1 MGSKARLA
9 FHSTDELKDINSKG
23 KMSFRKI
30 LILLIMFFSV
40 CGFAQ
45 KQFTLNFNNVDI
57 ITFIKL
63 VSEFTGENYVIDP
76 AVKGSVTIIS
86 QKPVESDKLYQ
97 VFQAVLNLYG
107 FTIVKRDSVSFI
119 IPSTDGRAR
128 SPVVNLGEVSDDKLD
143 LHLTQIVPMKY
154 YPVDTVSQILTPY
167 ISKAG
172 QISFDTRSN
181 TIFLSDF
188 GANIKKMMEIVKVI
202 DQPGQPGKE
211 SLRVFKLQ
219 NANAEDVA
227 KTLNEILA
235 KKRVQPARPGQQII
249 QPAVVAVKATNSL
262 IAYAE
267 TDDFANIEGLIKEL
281 DVMTNQVL
289 IEALIAE
296 VSYKKEQDIGI
307 QWATI
312 QDFDHDKYSG
322 SAETKFG
329 VEKIA
334 GEKGGLQIGFTNT
347 KSLIDNVKIALS
359 GKDTQFNI
367 LSTPQIMTAD
377 NTEATINV
385 SENTPYLKETR
396 FTSSTSGNNSDTI
409 RSYDYKDVG
418 IILKITPQISQ
429 DKYVRLK
436 LHQEVTK
443 VITENTEGALTTAKR
458 EADTTLIVPNNQTVV
473 LGGLIRNDTENTTQ
487 KVPFLGDI
495 PVINKLFKRETKGS
509 VKTNLLIFITP
520 RIITTFQQAEEIK
533 QEKEK
538 ILQNDQKK

>member
-1 MGSKARLA
+1 MK
-9 FHSTDELKDINSKG
+9 KK
-23 KMSFRKI
+23 KI
-30 LILLIMFFSV
+30 ALGVFLFFCV
-40 CGFAQ
+40 GCFAQ

-57 ITFIKL
+57 LTFIKL

-76 AVKGSVTIIS
+76 AVRGAVTIIS
-86 QKPVESDKLYQ
+86 QKPVESDRLYQ

-107 FTIVKRDSVSFI
+107 FTIVKRDGVSFI

-128 SPVVNLGEVSDDKLD
+128 SPIVNYGDIGDDKLD
-143 LHLTQIVPMKY
+143 QHITQIIPMKY
-154 YPVDTVSQILTPY
+154 YPVETISQILTPY
-167 ISKAG
+167 LSKAG
-172 QISFDTRSN
+172 QISFDSRSN
-181 TIFLSDF
+181 TIFLADF
-188 GANIKKMMEIVKVI
+188 GANIKKMLEIVKAI
-202 DQPGQPGKE
+202 DQPSPPGKE
-211 SLRVFKLQ
+211 SLRVFRLQ
-219 NANAEDVA
+219 NANSEEVA
-227 KTLNEILA
+227 KTLNDILS
-235 KKRVQPARPGQQII
+235 KKRIQPTRPGQQII
-249 QPAVVAVKATNSL
+249 QPSAVAVKATNS
-262 IAYAE
+262 IIIYAE
-267 TDDFANIEGLIKEL
+267 VDDFTNIENLIKEL

-296 VSYKKEQDIGI
+296 VSYKREQDIGI
-307 QWATI
+307 QWATV
-312 QDFDHDKYSG
+312 QDFDHNNYKG

-334 GEKGGLQIGFTNT
+334 GDKGGLQIGFTNT
-347 KSLIDNVKIALS
+347 KSLIDHMKLALS

-377 NTEATINV
+377 NTEAVINV

-396 FTSSTSGNNSDTI
+396 FTTTTGGTGTDTI

-436 LHQEVTK
+436 IHQEVTK
-443 VITENTEGALTTAKR
+443 VITETADGALTTAKR

-473 LGGLIRNDTENTTQ
+473 LGGLIRNDTENTVQ

-495 PVINKLFKRETKGS
+495 PGLGRLFKRETKGS

-520 RIITTFQQAEEIK
+520 RIITSFQQAQDIK

-538 ILQNDQKK
+538 ILQNDDKKKAYQSER

>member
-1 MGSKARLA
+1 MTL
-9 FHSTDELKDINSKG
+9 
-23 KMSFRKI
+23 RKKII
-30 LILLIMFFSV
+30 LIYLIFSFPV
-40 CGFAQ
+40 ILFAQ

-57 ITFIKL
+57 LTFIRL

-76 AVKGSVTIIS
+76 AVRGNVTIFS
-86 QKPVESDKLYQ
+86 QKPVESEKLNQ

-107 FTIVKRDSVSFI
+107 FTVIKKDSVSFI

-128 SPVVNLGEVSDDKLD
+128 SPVVNFGDIQDDKLD
-143 LHLTQIVPMKY
+143 VHITQIIPMKY

-167 ISKAG
+167 LSKAG
-172 QISFDTRSN
+172 QISFDSRSN
-181 TIFLSDF
+181 TVFISDF
-188 GANIKKMMEIVKVI
+188 GANVKKILELVKTI
-202 DQPGQPGKE
+202 DQPSPPGKE
-211 SLRVFKLQ
+211 TLRTYKLQ

-227 KTLNEILA
+227 KILSDILV
-235 KKRVQPARPGQQII
+235 KKRPQQKRPGVQLS
-249 QPAVVAVKATNSL
+249 QPAVVAVKPTNSL
-262 IAYAE
+262 IIYADV
-267 TDDFANIEGLIKEL
+267 DDYNNIENLIKEI

-307 QWATI
+307 QWATV
-312 QDFDHDKYSG
+312 QDFDHDRYSG

-329 VEKIA
+329 IETATTGMK
-334 GEKGGLQIGFTNT
+334 IGFTDT
-347 KSLIDNVKIALS
+347 RTLVDLLKVVAS

-377 NTEATINV
+377 NSEATINV

-396 FTSSTSGNNSDTI
+396 FTTTTGGIGTDTI

-436 LHQEVTK
+436 IHQEVTK

-458 EADTTLIVPNNQTVV
+458 EADTTLIVPNNKTVV
-473 LGGLIRNDTENTTQ
+473 LGGLIRNDNESTVS
-487 KVPFLGDI
+487 KVPFFGDI
-495 PVINKLFKRETKGS
+495 PGIGKLFRRETKGS

-520 RIITTFQQAEEIK
+520 RIITGFEETEKIR

-538 ILQNDQKK
+538 ILQNEQKK

>member
-1 MGSKARLA
+1 M
-9 FHSTDELKDINSKG
+9 LKR
-23 KMSFRKI
+23 F
-30 LILLIMFFSV
+30 LILLVLFV
-40 CGFAQ
+40 CLSCFAQ
-45 KQFTLNFNNVDI
+45 KQFTLNFSNVDI
-57 ITFIKL
+57 LTFIKL

-76 AVKGSVTIIS
+76 AVRGSVTIIS

-107 FTIVKRDSVSFI
+107 FTIIKRDSVSFI
-119 IPSTDGRAR
+119 VPSTDGRAR
-128 SPVVNLGEVSDDKLD
+128 SPLVNFGDISDDKQD
-143 LHLTQIVPMKY
+143 LYITQVIPLKY
-154 YPVDTVSQILTPY
+154 YPSETVSQILTPY

-172 QISFDTRSN
+172 QVSFDLRSN
-181 TIFLSDF
+181 TVFISDF
-188 GANIKKMMEIVKVI
+188 GANVKKIMEIVKTI
-202 DQPGQPGKE
+202 DQPSPPGKE

-227 KTLNEILA
+227 KTLSDILS
-235 KKRVQPARPGQQII
+235 KKRVQPARPGRQVI

-267 TDDFANIEGLIKEL
+267 TDDFANIENLIREL

-296 VSYKKEQDIGI
+296 VSYKREQDIGI
-307 QWATI
+307 QWATV
-312 QDFDHDKYSG
+312 QDFDHDRYSG
-322 SAETKFG
+322 SAQTKFG
-329 VEKIA
+329 IESA
-334 GEKGGLQIGFTNT
+334 TSGLQIGFTNT
-347 KSLIDNVKIALS
+347 KSLIDHVKMALS

-396 FTSSTSGNNSDTI
+396 FTTTTGGTGSDTI

-495 PVINKLFKRETKGS
+495 PVLGRLFKRETKGS

-520 RIITTFQQAEEIK
+520 RIITTFQQAEEIR

>member
-1 MGSKARLA
+1 M
-9 FHSTDELKDINSKG
+9 LKKLVIG
-23 KMSFRKI
+23 I
-30 LILLIMFFSV
+30 LFCFPILCFS
-40 CGFAQ
+40 Q
-45 KQFTLNFNNVDI
+45 KQFTLNFNNVDML
-57 ITFIKL
+57 TFIKL

-76 AVKGSVTIIS
+76 AVRGSVTIVS

-107 FTIVKRDSVSFI
+107 FTIIKRDSVSFI
-119 IPSTDGRAR
+119 VPSTDGRAR
-128 SPVVNLGEVSDDKLD
+128 SPVVNFGEVSDDKLD
-143 LHLTQIVPMKY
+143 LFITQVVPLKY
-154 YPVDTVSQILTPY
+154 FPSETVSSILTPY

-181 TIFLSDF
+181 TVFISDF
-188 GANIKKMMEIVKVI
+188 GSNVKKIMEIVKTI
-202 DQPGQPGKE
+202 DQPSLPGKE

-235 KKRVQPARPGQQII
+235 KKRVQPARPGQVII
-249 QPAVVAVKATNSL
+249 QPAVVAVKSTNSL

-267 TDDFANIEGLIKEL
+267 ADDFSNIENLIKEL
-281 DVMTNQVL
+281 DVLTNQVL

-296 VSYKKEQDIGI
+296 VSFKKEQDIGI
-307 QWATI
+307 QWATV

-322 SAETKFG
+322 SVQTKFG
-329 VEKIA
+329 IESA
-334 GEKGGLQIGFTNT
+334 TTGMLIGFTNT
-347 KSLIDNVKIALS
+347 KSLIDHIKMALS

-396 FTSSTSGNNSDTI
+396 FTTTTGGTGTDTI

-429 DKYVRLK
+429 DRYVRLK
-436 LHQEVTK
+436 IHQEVTK

-473 LGGLIRNDTENTTQ
+473 LGGLIRNDTEKTTQ

-495 PVINKLFKRETKGS
+495 PGLRRLFNRETTGS

-520 RIITTFQQAEEIK
+520 RIITTFEDAEKIK

-538 ILQNDQKK
+538 LLQNNDKKK

>member
-1 MGSKARLA
+1 
-9 FHSTDELKDINSKG
+9 
-23 KMSFRKI
+23 
-30 LILLIMFFSV
+30 
-40 CGFAQ
+40 
-45 KQFTLNFNNVDI
+45 
-57 ITFIKL
+57 
-63 VSEFTGENYVIDP
+63 
-76 AVKGSVTIIS
+76 IIS
-86 QKPVESDKLYQ
+86 QRPVESDKLYQ

-128 SPVVNLGEVSDDKLD
+128 SPIVNYGDITGDKLD
-143 LHLTQIVPMKY
+143 LHITQIIPMKY
-154 YPVDTVSQILTPY
+154 YPVETISQILTPY
-167 ISKAG
+167 LSKAG
-172 QISFDTRSN
+172 QISFDSRSN

-188 GANIKKMMEIVKVI
+188 GANIKKMLEIVKSI
-202 DQPGQPGKE
+202 DQPSPPGKE

-235 KKRVQPARPGQQII
+235 KKRVQPTRPGQQII

-267 TDDFANIEGLIKEL
+267 SDDFSNIESLIKEL

-307 QWATI
+307 QWKTV
-312 QDFDHDKYSG
+312 QDFDHNKYTG

-329 VEKIA
+329 IETA
-334 GEKGGLQIGFTNT
+334 SNGLLIGFTNT
-347 KSLIDNVKIALS
+347 KSLIDHVKIALS

-377 NTEATINV
+377 NTEATINI

-396 FTSSTSGNNSDTI
+396 FTTTTGGSGTDTI

-443 VITENTEGALTTAKR
+443 VVTENTEGALTTAKR
-458 EADTTLIVPNNQTVV
+458 EADTTLIVPNNQTIV
-473 LGGLIRNDTENTTQ
+473 LGGLIRNDTESTTN
-487 KVPFLGDI
+487 KTPFLGDI
-495 PVINKLFKRETKGS
+495 PGLGKLFKRESKGS

-520 RIITTFQQAEEIK
+520 HIITNFEEAERIK
-533 QEKEK
+533 KEKEK
-538 ILQNDQKK
+538 VLQDDKKK

>member
-1 MGSKARLA
+1 MMKKLVFCS
-9 FHSTDELKDINSKG
+9 
-23 KMSFRKI
+23 I
-30 LILLIMFFSV
+30 LVFFSV
-40 CGFAQ
+40 FAFAQ

-57 ITFIKL
+57 LTFIKL

-76 AVKGSVTIIS
+76 SVRGSVTIVS
-86 QKPVESDKLYQ
+86 QRPVESDKLYQ

-128 SPVVNLGEVSDDKLD
+128 SPVVNYGDITDDKLD
-143 LHLTQIVPMKY
+143 LHITQIIPMKY
-154 YPVDTVSQILTPY
+154 YPVETISQILTPY

-172 QISFDTRSN
+172 QISFDSRSN
-181 TIFLSDF
+181 TIFISDF
-188 GANIKKMMEIVKVI
+188 GANIRKMLEIVKMI
-202 DQPGQPGKE
+202 DQPSPPGKE

-235 KKRVQPARPGQQII
+235 KKRVQPTRPGQQII

-267 TDDFANIEGLIKEL
+267 TDDFSNIESLIKEL

-296 VSYKKEQDIGI
+296 VSYKKERDIGI
-307 QWATI
+307 QWATV

-322 SAETKFG
+322 SASTKFG
-329 VEKIA
+329 IESA
-334 GEKGGLQIGFTNT
+334 SSGLLIGFTNT
-347 KSLIDNVKIALS
+347 KSLIDHVKMAMS

-396 FTSSTSGNNSDTI
+396 FTTTTGGSGTDTI

-443 VITENTEGALTTAKR
+443 VVTENTEGALTTAKR
-458 EADTTLIVPNNQTVV
+458 EADTTLIVPNNQTIV
-473 LGGLIRNDTENTTQ
+473 LGGLIRNDTESTVN

-495 PVINKLFKRETKGS
+495 PGIGRLFKRESKGS

-520 RIITTFQQAEEIK
+520 HIITNFEEAEKIK

-538 ILQNDQKK
+538 VLQDDKKK

>member
-1 MGSKARLA
+1 MN
-9 FHSTDELKDINSKG
+9 LK
-23 KMSFRKI
+23 RKT
-30 LILLIMFFSV
+30 ILLTIFFLWPLIV
-40 CGFAQ
+40 CAQ

-57 ITFIKL
+57 LTFIRL

-76 AVKGSVTIIS
+76 AVRGSVTIFS
-86 QKPVESDKLYQ
+86 QKPIESEKLNQ

-107 FTIVKRDSVSFI
+107 FTVIKKESVSFI

-128 SPVVNLGEVSDDKLD
+128 SPVVNFGDIEEDKLD
-143 LHLTQIVPMKY
+143 IHLTQIIPMKY

-167 ISKAG
+167 LSKAG
-172 QISFDTRSN
+172 QISFDSRSN
-181 TIFLSDF
+181 TIFISDF
-188 GANIKKMMEIVKVI
+188 GANIKKILELVKTI
-202 DQPGQPGKE
+202 DQPSPPGKE
-211 SLRVFKLQ
+211 TLRTYKLQ

-227 KTLNEILA
+227 KILSDILA
-235 KKRVQPARPGQQII
+235 KQRPQQVRPGVQIS
-249 QPAVVAVKATNSL
+249 QSAVVAVKSTNSL
-262 IAYAE
+262 IIYADV
-267 TDDFANIEGLIKEL
+267 DDYRNIENLIKDI

-296 VSYKKEQDIGI
+296 VSYNREQDIGI
-307 QWATI
+307 QWSAV
-312 QDFDHDKYSG
+312 QDFNSDRYTG

-329 VEKIA
+329 VESASA
-334 GEKGGLQIGFTNT
+334 GLKVGFTDT
-347 KSLIDNVKIALS
+347 KTLTDIIKAVAS

-377 NTEATINV
+377 NSEASINV

-396 FTSSTSGNNSDTI
+396 FTTTTGGSGTDTI

-443 VITENTEGALTTAKR
+443 VVTENTEGALTTAKR
-458 EADTTLIVPNNQTVV
+458 EADTTLIVPNNKTVV
-473 LGGLIRNDTENTTQ
+473 LGGLIRNDNESTTN

-495 PVINKLFKRETKGS
+495 PGIGKLFRREYKGS

-520 RIITTFQQAEEIK
+520 HIITSFEEAEIIR
-533 QEKEK
+533 QEKET
-538 ILQNDQKK
+538 ILQNELKK

>member
-1 MGSKARLA
+1 MLSKKFVLC
-9 FHSTDELKDINSKG
+9 LVL
-23 KMSFRKI
+23 M
-30 LILLIMFFSV
+30 FSV
-40 CGFAQ
+40 CSFAQ

-57 ITFIKL
+57 LTFIKL

-76 AVKGSVTIIS
+76 AVRGSVTIIS
-86 QKPVESDKLYQ
+86 QKPVESEKLYQ

-107 FTIVKRDSVSFI
+107 FTVVKRDSVSFI

-128 SPVVNLGEVSDDKLD
+128 SPVVNYGDIGDDKLD
-143 LHLTQIVPMKY
+143 MHITQIIPMKY
-154 YPVDTVSQILTPY
+154 YTADTVSQILTPY

-172 QISFDTRSN
+172 QISFDSRSN
-181 TIFLSDF
+181 TIFISDF
-188 GANIKKMMEIVKVI
+188 GSNIKKILEIVRAI
-202 DQPGQPGKE
+202 DQPSPPGKE

-227 KTLNEILA
+227 KTLSDILA
-235 KKRVQPARPGQQII
+235 KKRVQPARPGQVIV
-249 QPAVVAVKATNSL
+249 QPAVVSVKSTNSL
-262 IAYAE
+262 IVYAE
-267 TDDFANIEGLIKEL
+267 ADDFTNIEGLIKEL

-296 VSYKKEQDIGI
+296 VSYKREQDIGI
-307 QWATI
+307 QWATV
-312 QDFDHDKYSG
+312 QDFHHDKYSA
-322 SAETKFG
+322 SAQTKFG
-329 VEKIA
+329 VENVTN
-334 GEKGGLQIGFTNT
+334 GLLIGFTNAQ
-347 KSLIDNVKIALS
+347 SLIDYVKIALS
-359 GKDTQFNI
+359 GKDTQFKI

-396 FTSSTSGNNSDTI
+396 FTTGTGGTGTDTI

-429 DKYVRLK
+429 DRYVRLT

-458 EADTTLIVPNNQTVV
+458 AADTTLIVPNNQTVV
-473 LGGLIRNDTENTTQ
+473 LGGLIRDDNENTIN

-495 PVINKLFKRETKGS
+495 PGIGKLFRRETKGS

-520 RIITTFQQAEEIK
+520 HIITNFEEAEKIK

-538 ILQNDQKK
+538 IFKNEQKD

>member
-1 MGSKARLA
+1 MA
-9 FHSTDELKDINSKG
+9 FK
-23 KMSFRKI
+23 KI
-30 LILLIMFFSV
+30 LAAVNIFFIGSV
-40 CGFAQ
+40 LAQ

-57 ITFIKL
+57 LTFIKL

-76 AVKGSVTIIS
+76 AVRGSVTIIS
-86 QKPVESDKLYQ
+86 QKPVESEKLYQ

-119 IPSTDGRAR
+119 IPSADGRAR
-128 SPVVNLGEVSDDKLD
+128 SPVVNLGDVSDDKLD
-143 LHLTQIVPMKY
+143 LYLTQIVPMKH
-154 YPVDTVSQILTPY
+154 YPVETVSQILTPY
-167 ISKAG
+167 VSKSG
-172 QISFDTRSN
+172 QISFDSRSN
-181 TIFLSDF
+181 TMFISDF
-188 GANIKKMMEIVKVI
+188 GVNVKKILAIVSVI
-202 DQPGQPGKE
+202 DQPSPPGKE

-219 NANAEDVA
+219 NANADEVA

-267 TDDFANIEGLIKEL
+267 TDDFANIESLIKEL

-312 QDFDHDKYSG
+312 QSFNHDKYSG

-329 VEKIA
+329 VEKIT
-334 GEKGGLQIGFTNT
+334 GDKGGLQIGFTNT
-347 KSLIDNVKIALS
+347 KSLIDHVKIALS

-396 FTSSTSGNNSDTI
+396 FTTSTGGTSTDTI

-436 LHQEVTK
+436 IHQEVTK

-473 LGGLIRNDTENTTQ
+473 LGGLIRDDRESTTQ
-487 KVPFLGDI
+487 KVPFFGDI

-520 RIITTFQQAEEIK
+520 RIITTFQQADEIR

-538 ILQNDQKK
+538 VLQNDKKK

>member
-1 MGSKARLA
+1 MK
-9 FHSTDELKDINSKG
+9 T
-23 KMSFRKI
+23 
-30 LILLIMFFSV
+30 LLRIFIIVLVFSSGFV
-40 CGFAQ
+40 FAQ

-57 ITFIKL
+57 LTFIKL
-63 VSEFTGENYVIDP
+63 VGEFTGENYVIDP
-76 AVKGSVTIIS
+76 AVRGSVTIIS

-107 FTIVKRDSVSFI
+107 FAVIKRDSVSFI
-119 IPSTDGRAR
+119 VPSTDGRAR
-128 SPVVNLGEVSDDKLD
+128 SPVVNYGDISDDKLD
-143 LHLTQIVPMKY
+143 QHITQIIPMKY
-154 YPVDTVSQILTPY
+154 YPVETISQILTPY
-167 ISKAG
+167 LSKAG
-172 QISFDTRSN
+172 QISFDSRSN

-188 GANIKKMMEIVKVI
+188 GSNIRKIMEIVKTI
-202 DQPGQPGKE
+202 DQPSPPGKE

-235 KKRVQPARPGQQII
+235 KKRVQPTRPGQQII
-249 QPAVVAVKATNSL
+249 QPSAVGVKATNS
-262 IAYAE
+262 IIVYADIE
-267 TDDFANIEGLIKEL
+267 DYPNIEGLVKEL

-296 VSYKKEQDIGI
+296 VSYKREQDIGI
-307 QWATI
+307 QWATV
-312 QDFDHDKYSG
+312 QDFDHGKYSA
-322 SAETKFG
+322 SVQTKFG
-329 VEKIA
+329 VESA
-334 GEKGGLQIGFTNT
+334 TTGLQVGFTNT
-347 KSLIDNVKIALS
+347 KSLIDHLRMAFS

-396 FTSSTSGNNSDTI
+396 FTTTTGGTGTDTI
-409 RSYDYKDVG
+409 KSYDYKDVG

-429 DKYVRLK
+429 DRYVKLK
-436 LHQEVTK
+436 IHQEVTK
-443 VITENTEGALTTAKR
+443 VITETTDGALTTAKR

-473 LGGLIRNDTENTTQ
+473 LGGLIRNDTENTVQ
-487 KVPFLGDI
+487 KVPLLGDI
-495 PVINKLFKRETKGS
+495 PGIGRLFKRETKGS

-520 RIITTFQQAEEIK
+520 KIISSFQQIEEIK

-538 ILQNDQKK
+538 ILQNDKKK